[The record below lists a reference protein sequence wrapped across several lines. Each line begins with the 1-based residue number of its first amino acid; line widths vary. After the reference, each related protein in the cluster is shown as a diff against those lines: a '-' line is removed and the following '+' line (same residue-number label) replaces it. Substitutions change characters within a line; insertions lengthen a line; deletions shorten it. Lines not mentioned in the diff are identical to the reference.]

1 MNKVNLYNQANLP
14 TEVQPLPGDIVIPLS
29 GQQVGKQGLIE
40 RLYEDG
46 LTEVGFNVSAY
57 KVKGQRSGIQC
68 SGGPFISPNINKLE
82 LIGTANRE
90 FWHNPNGSGVGQR
103 EDYIEEVNV
112 WAIWPKYQELS
123 NSLNHEFASY
133 SDYLVHY
140 EAIKKARNTLA
151 EQAKIITD
159 QIDSKDF
166 YEVSRGDRQIKSK
179 TFEFGNG
186 FSSDNLG
193 EKLITCYQKNECF
206 QVFQHDEPVGC
217 GYLYTTDL
225 GIAFRNKEDLDA
237 AIKAY
242 GLKVSEKEGSWNSL
256 LLIPNIDCE
265 NWLPLNIKFIQATA
279 AI

>member
-1 MNKVNLYNQANLP
+1 MNKVNLYNQAKLP
-14 TEVQPLPGDIVIPLS
+14 TEVQPLPGDVVIPLS

-40 RLYEDG
+40 RIYGDKSSQ
-46 LTEVGFNVSAY
+46 VGFNVSAY
-57 KVKGQRSGIQC
+57 KVKGARSGVQC
-68 SGGPFISPNINKLE
+68 SGGPFISPNIHELE
-82 LIGTANRE
+82 LIGTTNRK
-90 FWHNPNGSGVGQR
+90 FWYNPNGSGYGQG
-103 EDYIEEVNV
+103 EEYLEEVNV
-112 WAIWPKYQELS
+112 WAFMPKYNELS
-123 NSLNHEFASY
+123 NSLNHEFVSY

-159 QIDSKDF
+159 QIRSKDF

-186 FSSDNLG
+186 FSSDYLG

-217 GYLYTTDL
+217 GYLYTTSH
-225 GIAFRNKEDLDA
+225 GIAFKNKEELNA
-237 AIKAY
+237 TIKAY

-256 LLIPNIDCE
+256 LLVPNIDCE
-265 NWLPLNIKFIQATA
+265 NWLPLNIKFIQAAA

>member
-1 MNKVNLYNQANLP
+1 MNKVNLYNQANHP
-14 TEVQPLPGDIVIPLS
+14 TEVQPLPGDVVIPLS

-40 RLYEDG
+40 RFYEDG
-46 LTEVGFNVSAY
+46 GVEVGFNVSAY
-57 KVKGQRSGIQC
+57 KVKGKRTGVQC
-68 SGGPFISPNINKLE
+68 SGGPFFNPSIDELE
-82 LIGTANRE
+82 LIGTVSRK
-90 FWHNPNGSGVGQR
+90 FWYFPNGQGAGMGEEYF
-103 EDYIEEVNV
+103 EDVNV
-112 WAIWPKYQELS
+112 WSCKTKTSELS
-123 NSLNHEFASY
+123 NSLNHEFVSY

-140 EAIKKARNTLA
+140 EAIKKARKTLA
-151 EQAKIITD
+151 EQAKNITD
-159 QIDSKDF
+159 KIDIKDF

-193 EKLITCYQKNECF
+193 DKLITCYQKNECF

-217 GYLYTTDL
+217 GYLYTTSHD
-225 GIAFRNKEDLDA
+225 IAFKNKEELDA
-237 AIKAY
+237 SIKAY

-256 LLIPNIDCE
+256 LLVPNIDCE